1 METQFTENLGTL
13 DRWLRAVVGLTLTV
27 VPTQI
32 IVPSP
37 AMIASLCL
45 LAVYPLMTAL
55 IGWDPIV
62 AATTSATSIYKKF
75 SQPTRQ
81 PSRVA
86 HA

>member
-1 METQFTENLGTL
+1 METQFTENLGTM
-13 DRWLRAVVGLTLTV
+13 DRWLRAVIGLTLTV

-62 AATTSATSIYKKF
+62 AAATSIYKKF

-81 PSRVA
+81 SSGLV